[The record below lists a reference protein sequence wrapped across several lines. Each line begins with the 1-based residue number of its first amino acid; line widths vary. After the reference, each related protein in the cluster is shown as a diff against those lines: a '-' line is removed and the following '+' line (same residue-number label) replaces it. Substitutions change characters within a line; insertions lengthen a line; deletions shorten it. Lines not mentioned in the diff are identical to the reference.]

1 MKIDVKRS
9 DCKFYIDEANRKV
22 VCVIPDTKN
31 LVKKYLNRLD
41 VADAFFFDWRV
52 DEKLELP
59 HSFSGVATCREDE
72 TFDVE
77 TGKLIAYNK
86 AKKKLNTSFFKR
98 ANFIVNY
105 FDDRLNM
112 LMEEL
117 NRYGMRLSL
126 NTDRRENK
134 INTLLGVEKK

>member
-1 MKIDVKRS
+1 MKINVKWS
-9 DCKFYIDEANRKV
+9 DCKFYVDEANRKV
-22 VCVIPDTKN
+22 VCVIPNTKN
-31 LVKKYLNRLD
+31 LIMQYLNRLEA
-41 VADAFFFDWRV
+41 ADAFFFDWRIS
-52 DEKLELP
+52 EKLKLP
-59 HSFSGVATCREDE
+59 LSFSGIATCREGE

-98 ANFIVNY
+98 ANFMVNY

-134 INTLLGVEKK
+134 IDKLLGVQKK